1 MSLRADLLKTN
12 VNKMKAVM
20 KEVNSILG
28 HIDESI
34 KNAYDQD
41 CNKVIVSVP
50 ITFSIAYMSN
60 KNAQRIVYFK
70 ILESLIS
77 RNYDVK
83 IFLDKDK
90 TCFIIKWVSDEE
102 ERDIQL
108 QNVLLA
114 KHTITKD
121 DTLAMDK

>member
-12 VNKMKAVM
+12 ENKMKSVM

-34 KNAYDQD
+34 KNAHDQD
-41 CNKVIVSVP
+41 KNNAIVSVP
-50 ITFSIAYMSN
+50 ITFAIPYMSN
-60 KNAQRIVYFK
+60 KNAQRIVYYK

-83 IFLDKDK
+83 ISLEPDK
-90 TCFIIKWVSDEE
+90 TCFVIKWISDEE
-102 ERDIQL
+102 EKDIRI
-108 QNVLLA
+108 QNLLLA
-114 KHTITKD
+114 KHTITKKFD
-121 DTLAMDK
+121 A